1 MKLATLRT
9 GGNSTTAALTMEGN
23 AYLPLPAA
31 DVGALLSDPQ
41 WRTTA
46 AAAAD
51 AASDT
56 DLVHAAGV
64 ELAPLLPR
72 AGKVICCGLNYSDH
86 ILEMGRELPEFPTL
100 FAKYADTLTGP
111 ADTIDVYG
119 SGSVDWEAELGVVV
133 GLPLFR
139 ADQEQAQHAIAGY
152 TVVNDVSMRDWQNRT
167 LQWFQGKA
175 FDASTPVGPVMV
187 TGDDA
192 GFGTAGGGGSGG
204 SGFHSSGF
212 HVRGYVNSELVQSGH
227 TGNLVFSPARLLSY
241 ISQFTVLR
249 PGDLVLTGT
258 PGGVGIGMKPPRFLK
273 DGDVLSTEIDGIGR
287 LENTIRIHQNDGGAG
302 VRTPVTA
309 TSTKE

>member
-9 GGNSTTAALTMEGN
+9 GGNRTTAALAMEGG

-41 WRTTA
+41 WRTTVA
-46 AAAAD
+46 AAAG
-51 AASDT
+51 AASGT
-56 DLVHAAGV
+56 GLVHAAAV

-100 FAKYADTLTGP
+100 FAKYADTLTGA

-133 GLPLFR
+133 GMQLFR
-139 ADQEQAQHAIAGY
+139 ADESQAQQAIAGY
-152 TVVNDVSMRDWQNRT
+152 TVANDVSMRDWQNRT

-187 TGDDA
+187 AEDSA
-192 GFGTAGGGGSGG
+192 GSG
-204 SGFHSSGF
+204 SGDGF
-212 HVRGYVNSELVQSGH
+212 LVRGYVNSELVQSGH
-227 TGNLVFSPARLLSY
+227 TDKLVFSPARLLSY

-258 PGGVGIGMKPPRFLK
+258 PGGVGMGMKPPRFLK

-287 LENTIRIHQNDGGAG
+287 LENTIRIHQNDGGAD